1 MESIA
6 YIKGAIRVQKW
17 IMSGLLGVA
26 FIMAIVLI
34 FTLPGKEEVAKE
46 AKPTMP
52 EITLSADQ
60 AQATIKANCISCHGD
75 QLQGNVGPNLQKIG
89 TTLSSDQLYGIIKK
103 GKGQMPTFQ
112 DKLKDE
118 EIANVALWLA
128 EQK

>member
-1 MESIA
+1 M
-6 YIKGAIRVQKW
+6 QKW

-52 EITLSADQ
+52 EITLNVDQ
-60 AQATIKANCISCHGD
+60 ADATIKANCISCHGD
-75 QLQGNVGPNLQKIG
+75 QLQGQVGPNLQKIG
-89 TTLSSDQLYGIIKK
+89 AQLTADQLYGIIKK
-103 GKGQMPTFQ
+103 GKGQMPTFK
-112 DKLKDE
+112 DRLKDE